1 MEISKEEFKNIA
13 DLSAL
18 SVDKI
23 NDNLRSD
30 LGKIISRFES
40 LKKIDTEKIYPT
52 AHVTNLENSLRDDI
66 SEKGIDT
73 DDILSN
79 APEINSGE
87 IKIPRVFENE

>member
-52 AHVTNLENSLRDDI
+52 AHVTNLENSLREDI
-66 SEKGIDT
+66 SEKVIDT

>member
-52 AHVTNLENSLRDDI
+52 AHVTNLENSLREDI

-79 APEINSGE
+79 TPEINPGE